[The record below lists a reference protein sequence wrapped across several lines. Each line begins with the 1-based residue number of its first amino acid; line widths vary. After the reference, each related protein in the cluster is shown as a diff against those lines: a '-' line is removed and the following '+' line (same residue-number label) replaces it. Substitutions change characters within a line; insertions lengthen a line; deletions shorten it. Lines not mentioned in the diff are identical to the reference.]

1 MFCMFLI
8 KVCDALEE
16 NGVNYAI
23 AGGYAVALHGAVRGT
38 IDIDLVI
45 PLEVEQYAKTEKA
58 LLGLGLVARHGLSSE
73 EVFDQRVSLMKDKN
87 LVAWSFYNVKRPV
100 EIVDIIIT
108 HDLLKFTSEQ
118 VRIGRKM
125 VNMLDIPSLIEMK
138 SKSGRVQDN
147 LDIEAL
153 EKLK

>member
-1 MFCMFLI
+1 MFLI

-45 PLEVEQYAKTEKA
+45 PLEIDQYAKTEKA
-58 LLGLGLVARHGLSSE
+58 LLGLDLVARHGLSAE
-73 EVFDQRVSLMKDKN
+73 EVFHQRVSLMKDKN

-108 HDLLKFTSEQ
+108 HDSLKFTSEQ

>member
-1 MFCMFLI
+1 MFLI

-45 PLEVEQYAKTEKA
+45 PLEIEQYVKTEKA
-58 LLGLGLVARHGLSSE
+58 LLGLGLLARHGLSSE
-73 EVFDQRVSLMKDKN
+73 EVFDQRVSLMKEKH

>member
-1 MFCMFLI
+1 MFLI

-58 LLGLGLVARHGLSSE
+58 LLGLGLVARHGLSFE

-87 LVAWSFYNVKRPV
+87 LVAWSFHNVKRPV

>member
-1 MFCMFLI
+1 MFLI

>member
-1 MFCMFLI
+1 MFLI

-45 PLEVEQYAKTEKA
+45 PLEIDQYAKTEKA
-58 LLGLGLVARHGLSSE
+58 LLGLDLVARHGLSAV
-73 EVFDQRVSLMKDKN
+73 EVFHQRVSLMKDKN

-108 HDLLKFTSEQ
+108 HDSLKFTSEQ

>member
-1 MFCMFLI
+1 MFLI

-73 EVFDQRVSLMKDKN
+73 EVFYQRVSLMKDKN

>member
-1 MFCMFLI
+1 
-8 KVCDALEE
+8 
-16 NGVNYAI
+16 
-23 AGGYAVALHGAVRGT
+23 
-38 IDIDLVI
+38 
-45 PLEVEQYAKTEKA
+45 
-58 LLGLGLVARHGLSSE
+58 
-73 EVFDQRVSLMKDKN
+73 MKDKN

>member
-1 MFCMFLI
+1 MFLI

-45 PLEVEQYAKTEKA
+45 PLEVEQYEKVERA
-58 LLGLGLVARHGLSSE
+58 LLGLGLTARHGLLSK
-73 EVFDQRVSLMKDKN
+73 EVFDQRVSLMKEKN
-87 LVAWSFYNVKRPV
+87 LVAWSFFNVKRPV

-108 HDLLKFTSEQ
+108 HDLSKFNFEQ

-125 VNMLDIPSLIEMK
+125 VQMLDIPSLIEMK
-138 SKSGRVQDN
+138 SKSGRIQDN

>member
-1 MFCMFLI
+1 MFLI

-45 PLEVEQYAKTEKA
+45 PLEIEQYAKTEKA

>member
-1 MFCMFLI
+1 MFLI

-45 PLEVEQYAKTEKA
+45 PLEIEQYAKTEKA
-58 LLGLGLVARHGLSSE
+58 LLGLGLVARHGLSFE

>member
-1 MFCMFLI
+1 MFLI

-58 LLGLGLVARHGLSSE
+58 LLGLGLVARHGLSFE